1 MFIHRYHPQIRDC
14 TSQHLA
20 AVSYYQMNQINV
32 DIFQTVF
39 HIITLCYG
47 RGDPR
52 CIYMK
57 LYILYMKVVY

>member
-1 MFIHRYHPQIRDC
+1 MFILSYHPQTRERP
-14 TSQHLA
+14 SQHLA

-32 DIFQTVF
+32 DMFQTVF

-47 RGDPR
+47 SGDPR